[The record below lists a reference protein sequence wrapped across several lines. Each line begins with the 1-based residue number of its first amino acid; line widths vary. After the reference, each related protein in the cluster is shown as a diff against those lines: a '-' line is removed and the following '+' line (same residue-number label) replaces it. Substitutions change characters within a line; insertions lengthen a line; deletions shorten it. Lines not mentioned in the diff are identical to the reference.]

1 MQTTLARIAE
11 VQMGYSFR
19 RKLHGA
25 NNGSL
30 TVIQMKDI
38 DDSNLLHSEGLLR
51 VDLPELGARHLV
63 QPGDLLF
70 RSRGISNTAALVA
83 TELGCTVL
91 SAPMLVI
98 RPKHGAV
105 DPAYLQWF
113 INHPNTQ
120 KQLTSMSMGSAV
132 KMISKAVLEKLPIE
146 LPTVEIQRQ
155 IVEIARLAVEEMRLT
170 AKLTQLHKSHI
181 EQILM
186 YRAQETVG
194 LSGLRMKND

>member
-1 MQTTLARIAE
+1 MQTALARIAE

-19 RKLHGA
+19 KKLHSA

-83 TELGCTVL
+83 TDLGCTVL

-113 INHPNTQ
+113 INHPSTQ

-132 KMISKAVLEKLPIE
+132 KMISKAVLEKLPVE
-146 LPTVEIQRQ
+146 LPPIEIQRQ
-155 IVEIARLAVEEMRLT
+155 IIEIARLATEESCLAAELASLRKTLT
-170 AKLTQLHKSHI
+170 

-186 YRAQETVG
+186 CRAQEATG
-194 LSGLRMKND
+194 LTELRMRND